1 MPHEVTETHP
11 GWTGTCRVT
20 RADVEA
26 AGGVPPAKIEEA
38 ARAAMQAWVDDP
50 QCRWWLPGDNVDVVV
65 EDEPDF
71 ATQGVAT
78 LKVRVPA
85 RYFRWLA
92 PTSTPAD
99 AIQEGP

>member
-26 AGGVPPAKIEEA
+26 AGGVPTAKIEEA
-38 ARAAMQAWVDDP
+38 ARAAMQAWADDP

-92 PTSTPAD
+92 PTSTPAG
-99 AIQEGP
+99 ATQEGP